1 MIVGTILWQDDK
13 PMVQVPRAL
22 HVPTRTAYGH
32 SPFAHTVQINLFV
45 EITLKTKMH
54 NSSIQYGF

>member
-1 MIVGTILWQDDK
+1 MVVGTILWQDNDK
-13 PMVQVPRAL
+13 PMVQVPSAL

-45 EITLKTKMH
+45 EITFK
-54 NSSIQYGF
+54 NQNA